1 MRELLDLKRQTHSE
15 IRPMCDPCGLLF
27 TMLRFQAEDG
37 AVMNKTR
44 KSEDVSAGQMMNLLH
59 VFDGYCK

>member
-1 MRELLDLKRQTHSE
+1 
-15 IRPMCDPCGLLF
+15 
-27 TMLRFQAEDG
+27 MLRFQAEDG